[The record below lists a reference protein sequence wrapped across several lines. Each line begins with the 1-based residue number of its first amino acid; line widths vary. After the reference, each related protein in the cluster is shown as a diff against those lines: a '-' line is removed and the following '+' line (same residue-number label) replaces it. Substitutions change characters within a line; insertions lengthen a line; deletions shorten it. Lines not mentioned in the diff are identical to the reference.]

1 MILSYDFQWW
11 LDPRNVDISQTVTP
25 LSTACTINRSI
36 DTPFTTSSVTLCLN
50 VILDKLCPFDDEIVP
65 VVGKPP
71 ESYTAFPASI

>member
-1 MILSYDFQWW
+1 M
-11 LDPRNVDISQTVTP
+11 
-25 LSTACTINRSI
+25 ACTLNRSI

-65 VVGKPP
+65 VVGTPP